1 LKRKMFLVH
10 KWSIMKIKVI
20 KRSIINLKRKEF
32 HEHYKGVFEHRAK
45 AKEWVTLMILCRHIA
60 SFRDNFVE

>member
-1 LKRKMFLVH
+1 
-10 KWSIMKIKVI
+10 MKIKVI